1 MKETVLRILQAHPI
15 ALALAALILLAAP
28 PAAAMTFETITG
40 PDACAA
46 RACILAN
53 GDIDKDSGDQFATFL
68 RTNKIGAG
76 GLVVL
81 NSQGGHLLQS
91 LTLGNAIRKAGLSTT
106 VALFDRATGRFRTGG
121 RCASACAY
129 AFLGGVQRYVELGA
143 KIGVHQVFNLG
154 DSSSLSASDGQWLM
168 SMVAAHVNHLCG
180 RLDVLIPALRTRP
193 DDMYWLTTRELRQDA
208 VITTASA
215 AA

>member
-1 MKETVLRILQAHPI
+1 VKETVLPIPQAHQI
-15 ALALAALILLAAP
+15 ALALTALILLAAT

-40 PDACAA
+40 PDACAG
-46 RACILAN
+46 RTCILAN

-91 LTLGNAIRKAGLSTT
+91 LTLGNEIRQAGLSTT
-106 VALFDRATGRFRTGG
+106 VASFDRATSRFRTGG

-129 AFLGGVQRYVELGA
+129 AFLGGVKRYVELGA

-154 DSSSLSASDGQWLM
+154 DASSLSAADGQWLM
-168 SMVAAHVNHLCG
+168 SMVAAHVSRLCG
-180 RLDVLIPALRTRP
+180 NLDVLIPALRTRP
-193 DDMYWLTTRELRQDA
+193 DDMHWLTARELSQDT
-208 VITTASA
+208 VITA
-215 AA
+215 AIAAV